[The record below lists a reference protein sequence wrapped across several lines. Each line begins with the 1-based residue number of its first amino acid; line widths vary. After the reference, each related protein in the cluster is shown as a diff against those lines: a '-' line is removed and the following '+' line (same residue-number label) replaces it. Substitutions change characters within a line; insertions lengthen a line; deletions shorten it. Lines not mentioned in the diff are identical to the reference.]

1 MKRKV
6 HIQLDSVHSSG
17 YMAALKS
24 NKKYFLVKQKAW
36 LNTGNLFL

>member
-24 NKKYFLVKQKAW
+24 NKKIF
-36 LNTGNLFL
+36 FS